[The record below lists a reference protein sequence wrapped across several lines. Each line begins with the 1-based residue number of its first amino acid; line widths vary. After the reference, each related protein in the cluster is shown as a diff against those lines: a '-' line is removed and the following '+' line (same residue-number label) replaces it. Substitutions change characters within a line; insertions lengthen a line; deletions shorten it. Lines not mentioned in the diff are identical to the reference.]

1 MSPRSIQTRS
11 RFAEGRERPSI
22 LIVDDSVVARAVISR
37 AIGLNG
43 RFTVAGAVPHAKAAL
58 AFLAN
63 HQVDGILLDIE
74 MPGVNGLTALPALLE
89 AGAGAKILI
98 VSSSCGDGAAAT
110 IEALALGAADTLE
123 KPDIGDFASRFS
135 TALDEKLFRLFETA
149 PGPAPA
155 HRPVRARAPAR
166 VLSQGDAQQ
175 PGSDRSGDRSAD
187 RAGAGFDIVAI
198 GASTGGIHALNLLLH
213 EIPASFQLPILI
225 TQHLPEAF
233 MPYFAAQIAVL
244 AGRPCDVAT
253 DRMRIQPGRVIVAPG
268 TAHIRIVGNSDN
280 ASIRLSNEFV
290 TSGCTPSVDPMFDS
304 LAQVYGARAMAI
316 VLSGMGRDGS
326 EGALRII
333 ERGGSIV
340 VQDQESS
347 VVWGMPGTIATNGTP
362 CTIMPPT
369 EIGRM
374 VASGR
379 RPAC

>member
-1 MSPRSIQTRS
+1 MSSRSIQTRS

-43 RFTVAGAVPHAKAAL
+43 RFTVAGAVPHARAAL
-58 AFLAN
+58 EFLAKN
-63 HQVDGILLDIE
+63 RVDGILLDIE
-74 MPGVNGLTALPALLE
+74 MPGVNGLIALPALLE

-149 PGPAPA
+149 PGPV
-155 HRPVRARAPAR
+155 PVRAPVRVRTPAR
-166 VLSQGDAQQ
+166 VVGQAESAPQASDRAA
-175 PGSDRSGDRSAD
+175 DRSGV
-187 RAGAGFDIVAI
+187 GFDIVAI
-198 GASTGGIHALNLLLH
+198 GASTGGIHALNLLLQ

-244 AGRPCDVAT
+244 AGRPCDIAA
-253 DRMRIQPGRVIVAPG
+253 DRMRIRPGRVIVAPG
-268 TAHIRIVGNSDN
+268 TAHIRIAGNSDN
-280 ASIRLSNEFV
+280 ASIRLSTEFV

-304 LAQVYGARAMAI
+304 LAQIYGARALAI

-326 EGALRII
+326 EGAQRII
-333 ERGGSIV
+333 DRGGGVV
-340 VQDQESS
+340 VQDQASS
-347 VVWGMPGTIATNGTP
+347 VVWGMPGSIATNGTP
-362 CTIMPPT
+362 CAIMPPT

-374 VASGR
+374 VASGK